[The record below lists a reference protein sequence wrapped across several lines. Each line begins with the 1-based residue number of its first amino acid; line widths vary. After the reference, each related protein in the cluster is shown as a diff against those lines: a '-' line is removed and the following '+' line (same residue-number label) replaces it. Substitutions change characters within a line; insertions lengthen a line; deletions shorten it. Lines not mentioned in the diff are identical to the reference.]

1 MDWIL
6 LNKDTPF
13 LEFSTQ
19 EDEFGDVMALER
31 TWFSSL
37 RPIGYKSLLSFL
49 EGRRAPKHRKHI
61 EQLLAQYGCRTL
73 DGFLQVSHT
82 LSLND
87 TFWVKQADSQL
98 CWRDVSLFQNDFDEI
113 IAEDAL
119 NGSFSEQSLSSSP
132 SPEFTTD
139 GYYAKCWKRESDGI
153 YLYKAGSATYELEP
167 LSEYLAAQIS
177 SILCPDAV
185 PYDMRFH
192 HGRLV
197 STCPLFTS
205 ESIGLAKTAA
215 ITREERSIS
224 GLLEYFRSIGSE
236 DAFRRMM
243 ILDAII
249 LNTDRHLGNF
259 GFLVASESNRLTGP
273 APFFDH
279 GNSLFNFAAQAELES
294 RQAFLAFA
302 DAQTPACYS
311 DFFSVAKACLKD
323 RHREGLGRLLHV
335 RLKRHPRYNLSPRRL
350 TLIETAIRER
360 ASRLL
365 DGEGGGASELDFSRW
380 EQAAENT

>member
-19 EDEFGDVMALER
+19 EDEFGDVVALEE

-61 EQLLAQYGCRTL
+61 EQLLEQYGCRTL
-73 DGFLQVSHT
+73 EGFLQVSHA

-98 CWRDVSLFQNDFDEI
+98 CWRDVSLYQNDFDEI
-113 IAEDAL
+113 IAEAAL
-119 NGSFSEQSLSSSP
+119 NGSFSEQSLSST
-132 SPEFTTD
+132 SPEFVTD

-167 LSEYLAAQIS
+167 LSEYLASQIS
-177 SILCPDAV
+177 SILCPGAV

-259 GFLVASESNRLTGP
+259 GVLFDTDTMQVKTMAPVFDNNRSLLFDLDADQLNHAERYITRLTPRFG
-273 APFFDH
+273 
-279 GNSLFNFAAQAELES
+279 
-294 RQAFLAFA
+294 
-302 DAQTPACYS
+302 S
-311 DFFSVAKACLKD
+311 DFIIVAKALMTDEIHNDLKNLYGFAF
-323 RHREGLGRLLHV
+323 REHPQIPVADNRLE
-335 RLKRHPRYNLSPRRL
+335 KLSDVVNGQIQQ
-350 TLIETAIRER
+350 LI
-360 ASRLL
+360 
-365 DGEGGGASELDFSRW
+365 
-380 EQAAENT
+380 

>member
-19 EDEFGDVMALER
+19 EDEFGDVVALEG

-73 DGFLQVSHT
+73 DGFLQVSHA

-98 CWRDVSLFQNDFDEI
+98 CWRDVSLYQNDFDEI
-113 IAEDAL
+113 IAEAAL
-119 NGSFSEQSLSSSP
+119 NGSFSEQSLSST
-132 SPEFTTD
+132 SPEFVTD
-139 GYYAKCWKRESDGI
+139 GYYAKCWKRESDDI

-177 SILCPDAV
+177 SILCPGAV

-205 ESIGLAKTAA
+205 ESIGLAKTATIA
-215 ITREERSIS
+215 REERSIS
-224 GLLEYFRSIGSE
+224 SLLEYFRSIGSE
-236 DAFRRMM
+236 DSFRRMM

-259 GFLVASESNRLTGP
+259 GVLFDTDTMQVKTMAPVFDNNRSLLFDLDTDQLNHAERYIARLTPRLGSDFIVVARALMTDKIRNDLKNLYGFAFREHPQIPVADNRLEKLSGVVN
-273 APFFDH
+273 
-279 GNSLFNFAAQAELES
+279 GQI
-294 RQAFLAFA
+294 RQ
-302 DAQTPACYS
+302 
-311 DFFSVAKACLKD
+311 
-323 RHREGLGRLLHV
+323 
-335 RLKRHPRYNLSPRRL
+335 
-350 TLIETAIRER
+350 LI
-360 ASRLL
+360 
-365 DGEGGGASELDFSRW
+365 
-380 EQAAENT
+380 

>member
-1 MDWIL
+1 M
-6 LNKDTPF
+6 
-13 LEFSTQ
+13 
-19 EDEFGDVMALER
+19 
-31 TWFSSL
+31 
-37 RPIGYKSLLSFL
+37 
-49 EGRRAPKHRKHI
+49 
-61 EQLLAQYGCRTL
+61 
-73 DGFLQVSHT
+73 
-82 LSLND
+82 
-87 TFWVKQADSQL
+87 
-98 CWRDVSLFQNDFDEI
+98 
-113 IAEDAL
+113 

-215 ITREERSIS
+215 ITHEERSIS

-249 LNTDRHLGNF
+249 LNTDRHLDNF
-259 GFLVASESNRLTGP
+259 GVLFDTDTMQAKTMAPVFDNNRSLLFDLDADQLDHAERYIARLTPRLG
-273 APFFDH
+273 
-279 GNSLFNFAAQAELES
+279 
-294 RQAFLAFA
+294 
-302 DAQTPACYS
+302 S
-311 DFFSVAKACLKD
+311 DFNLTMSSNLTT
-323 RHREGLGRLLHV
+323 RLLKNI
-335 RLKRHPRYNLSPRRL
+335 RQRHYHLYLCRWLNGQRIFSINTPFKKLECSETIKHTMYI
-350 TLIETAIRER
+350 LI
-360 ASRLL
+360 SVML
-365 DGEGGGASELDFSRW
+365 
-380 EQAAENT
+380 

>member
-1 MDWIL
+1 MDGAARILCYNENQKGGAKMDWIL
-6 LNKDTPF
+6 LNKDVPL
-13 LEFSTQ
+13 LEFSTRA
-19 EDEFGDVMALER
+19 DEFGDVAAQEKAWL
-31 TWFSSL
+31 SPL
-37 RPIGYKSLLSFL
+37 RPIGYRSLQSFL

-61 EQLLAQYGCRTL
+61 EQLLAQYGCHTL
-73 DGFLQVSHT
+73 DGFLQVSHA

-98 CWRDVSLFQNDFDEI
+98 CWRDVSLYQNDFDEI
-113 IAEDAL
+113 IAEAAL
-119 NGSFSEQSLSSSP
+119 NGSFSEQSLSST
-132 SPEFTTD
+132 SPEFATD
-139 GYYAKCWKRESDGI
+139 GYYAKCWKRERDGI

-224 GLLEYFRSIGSE
+224 SLLEYFRSIGSE
-236 DAFRRMM
+236 NAFRRMM

-259 GFLVASESNRLTGP
+259 GVLFDTDTMQVTTMAPVFDNNRSLLFDLDADQLDQADRYLPHLTPRLGSDFLV
-273 APFFDH
+273 
-279 GNSLFNFAAQAELES
+279 
-294 RQAFLAFA
+294 
-302 DAQTPACYS
+302 
-311 DFFSVAKACLKD
+311 VAKALMTDAIRNDLK
-323 RHREGLGRLLHV
+323 
-335 RLKRHPRYNLSPRRL
+335 NLSGFAFREHPQIAVEGRRL
-350 TLIETAIRER
+350 EKLSCVVNRQIQK
-360 ASRLL
+360 LL
-365 DGEGGGASELDFSRW
+365 
-380 EQAAENT
+380 

>member
-19 EDEFGDVMALER
+19 EDEFGDLMALER
-31 TWFSSL
+31 IWFSSL

-61 EQLLAQYGCRTL
+61 EQLLAQYGCRTFE
-73 DGFLQVSHT
+73 GFLQVSHA

-98 CWRDVSLFQNDFDEI
+98 CWRDVSLYQNDFDEI
-113 IAEDAL
+113 IAEAAL

-139 GYYAKCWKRESDGI
+139 GYYAKCWKRGSDGI
-153 YLYKAGSATYELEP
+153 YLYKAGSATYELGP
-167 LSEYLAAQIS
+167 LSEYLVAQIS
-177 SILCPDAV
+177 SILCPGAV

-249 LNTDRHLGNF
+249 LNTDRHPGNF
-259 GFLVASESNRLTGP
+259 GVLFDTDTMQVTTMAPVFDNNRSLLFDLDADQLDHAERYISRLTPRLG
-273 APFFDH
+273 
-279 GNSLFNFAAQAELES
+279 
-294 RQAFLAFA
+294 
-302 DAQTPACYS
+302 S
-311 DFFSVAKACLKD
+311 DFIVVAKALMTDEIRNDLKNLYGFAFREHPQIPVAD
-323 RHREGLGRLLHV
+323 NRLERLSQVVNRQIHR
-335 RLKRHPRYNLSPRRL
+335 
-350 TLIETAIRER
+350 LI
-360 ASRLL
+360 
-365 DGEGGGASELDFSRW
+365 
-380 EQAAENT
+380 

>member
-1 MDWIL
+1 MILWYNEKQKGGAEMDWIL

-224 GLLEYFRSIGSE
+224 SLLEYFRSIGSE

-259 GFLVASESNRLTGP
+259 GVLFDTDTMQVTTMAPVFDNNRSLLFDLDADQLNHAERYIARLTPRLG
-273 APFFDH
+273 
-279 GNSLFNFAAQAELES
+279 
-294 RQAFLAFA
+294 
-302 DAQTPACYS
+302 S
-311 DFFSVAKACLKD
+311 DFIVVAKALMTDEIRNDLKNLYGFAFQEHSQIPVAD
-323 RHREGLGRLLHV
+323 NRLE
-335 RLKRHPRYNLSPRRL
+335 KLSGVVNGQIRQ
-350 TLIETAIRER
+350 LI
-360 ASRLL
+360 
-365 DGEGGGASELDFSRW
+365 
-380 EQAAENT
+380 

>member
-1 MDWIL
+1 MILWYNEKQKGGAEMDWIL

-87 TFWVKQADSQL
+87 TFWVKQANSQL
-98 CWRDVSLFQNDFDEI
+98 CWRDVSLYQNDFDEI
-113 IAEDAL
+113 IAEAAL
-119 NGSFSEQSLSSSP
+119 NGSFSEQSLSST
-132 SPEFTTD
+132 SPEFVTD

-177 SILCPDAV
+177 NILCPDAV

-259 GFLVASESNRLTGP
+259 GVLFDTDTMQVKTMAPVFDNNRSLLFDLDADQLSHAERYITRLTPRLG
-273 APFFDH
+273 
-279 GNSLFNFAAQAELES
+279 
-294 RQAFLAFA
+294 
-302 DAQTPACYS
+302 S
-311 DFFSVAKACLKD
+311 DFIIVAKALMTDEIRNDLKNLYSFAFQEHPQIPVTD
-323 RHREGLGRLLHV
+323 NRLE
-335 RLKRHPRYNLSPRRL
+335 KLSSVVNGQIRQ
-350 TLIETAIRER
+350 LI
-360 ASRLL
+360 
-365 DGEGGGASELDFSRW
+365 
-380 EQAAENT
+380 

>member
-6 LNKDTPF
+6 LNKNTPF

-19 EDEFGDVMALER
+19 EDEFDDVMALER
-31 TWFSSL
+31 IWFSSL

-73 DGFLQVSHT
+73 DGFLQVSHA

-87 TFWVKQADSQL
+87 TFWVKRVDSQL
-98 CWRDVSLFQNDFDEI
+98 CWRDVSLYQNDFDEI
-113 IAEDAL
+113 IAEAAL

-259 GFLVASESNRLTGP
+259 GVLFDTDTMQVKTMAPVFDNNRSLLFDLDADQLSHAERYITRLTPRLG
-273 APFFDH
+273 
-279 GNSLFNFAAQAELES
+279 
-294 RQAFLAFA
+294 
-302 DAQTPACYS
+302 S
-311 DFFSVAKACLKD
+311 DFIIVAKALMTDEIRNDLKNLYGFAFQEHPQIPVAD
-323 RHREGLGRLLHV
+323 NRLE
-335 RLKRHPRYNLSPRRL
+335 KLSGVVNGQIRQ
-350 TLIETAIRER
+350 LI
-360 ASRLL
+360 
-365 DGEGGGASELDFSRW
+365 
-380 EQAAENT
+380 